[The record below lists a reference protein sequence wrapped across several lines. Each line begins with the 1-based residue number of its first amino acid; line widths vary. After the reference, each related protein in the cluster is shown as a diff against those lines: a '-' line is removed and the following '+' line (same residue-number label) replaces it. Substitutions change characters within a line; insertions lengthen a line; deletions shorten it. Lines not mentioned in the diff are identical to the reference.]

1 MAQKKKEKDVLVVRD
16 EKTGEI
22 GVVSGLNGDGTP
34 KTTPATGANQQKF
47 LSFDKNSNVLESF
60 FENFYRQC
68 KEPKRFGFYRVA
80 ADNIGEVIDVFKDML
95 KDPVANRDLLEPHRI
110 DTSKYEQQPE
120 KQEQVQPENSPK
132 PEDGRQPQTVSEEV
146 KPTPNG
152 PDDLN
157 PFWQAVE
164 DHWSSDGKE
173 TEKQGQTQEQEQTN
187 GRADERKN
195 EPLQEAERS
204 SVQNHANTETEQT
217 QKKPDGKT
225 YLIDE
230 SRINWSEFKV
240 LYGISRQELEA
251 SGNLEKMLNGG
262 KSSLMT
268 VSPIIAGERFE
279 IEARLSFKEM
289 SDGTMGLVPH
299 TIRKEPKL
307 DEEFMGVIFTPE
319 DKENLKNSGNLGRV
333 AEVVDK
339 ETGEIIPSYISIDRL
354 TNEIEAIPVK
364 DVPIIPRIGRTE
376 FSEHEMSEL
385 RAGRAIPNKEIV
397 LSDTRKFKATLQ
409 VNVERGGVEFVPR
422 QAKPNQSQNR
432 KQRASGQNTRQ
443 NAQPQQQQQN
453 TPPPATQNAQQ
464 NTQTASQADG
474 EQKPKVYNYKWVDEN
489 GNIRAPKTMGGV
501 PLTAE
506 QQKTFSEGKAILVKD
521 MKRDG
526 KGEPYTAYV
535 KYNFEAGKPKY
546 FRNNPDVSQAK
557 EVAPASE
564 SRTQVAVNTDG
575 KTNEAT
581 KHLQKPLQQGQ
592 AAPANAVQQEQQ
604 QKKTLIKPKGVKM

>member
-34 KTTPATGANQQKF
+34 KTTPATGANQKSF
-47 LSFDKNSNVLESF
+47 LSFDKNSNALESF

-80 ADNIGEVIDVFKDML
+80 ADNIGEVIDVFKDVL
-95 KDPVANRDLLEPHRI
+95 KDPIANRELLEPHRI

-120 KQEQVQPENSPK
+120 EQVQPENSPK
-132 PEDGRQPQTVSEEV
+132 PEDGQQPRTVSEEV
-146 KPTPNG
+146 KPVPN
-152 PDDLN
+152 DLD

-164 DHWSSDGKE
+164 DNWFPDEKESGKQ
-173 TEKQGQTQEQEQTN
+173 KQTQEQEQ
-187 GRADERKN
+187 KQ
-195 EPLQEAERS
+195 PP
-204 SVQNHANTETEQT
+204 EQA
-217 QKKPDGKT
+217 QGEQPAPEKPDGKT

-230 SRINWSEFKV
+230 SRINWSELKIF
-240 LYGISRQELEA
+240 YGIDRQTLEA
-251 SGNLEKMLNGG
+251 SGDLEKMLNGG
-262 KSSLMT
+262 KSGLMT
-268 VSPIIAGERFE
+268 VAPIIGGERFE

-307 DEEFMGVIFTPE
+307 DEEFMGITFSAE

-364 DVPIIPRIGRTE
+364 DVPITSRIGRTE
-376 FSEHEMSEL
+376 FSEHEISEL
-385 RAGRAIPNKEIV
+385 RAGRTLPDKEIV
-397 LSDTRKFKATLQ
+397 LSETRKFKATLQ

-422 QAKPNQSQNR
+422 QTKPNQSRNR
-432 KQRASGQNTRQ
+432 RQGISGQNTRQ
-443 NAQPQQQQQN
+443 NAQPQQQQQ
-453 TPPPATQNAQQ
+453 TAPPTAPQNAQQ
-464 NTQTASQADG
+464 NTQPASQPDG
-474 EQKPKVYNYKWVDEN
+474 EQKPKVYNYRWVDEN
-489 GNIRAPKTMGGV
+489 GNIRAPKTMGGIS
-501 PLTAE
+501 LTPE

-546 FRNNPDVSQAK
+546 FRNNPDVSQAR

-564 SRTQVAVNTDG
+564 SRTQVAVNTEG

>member
-34 KTTPATGANQQKF
+34 KTTPATGANQQNF
-47 LSFDKNSNVLESF
+47 LSFDKNSNALESF

-80 ADNIGEVIDVFKDML
+80 ADNIGEVIDVFKDVL
-95 KDPVANRDLLEPHRI
+95 KDPVANRELLEPHRI
-110 DTSKYEQQPE
+110 DTSKYEQQPQE
-120 KQEQVQPENSPK
+120 QVQLQEQVQPENSPK
-132 PEDGRQPQTVSEEV
+132 PEDGQQPQTVSEEV
-146 KPTPNG
+146 KPAPN
-152 PDDLN
+152 DLD

-164 DHWSSDGKE
+164 DHWFPDEKEPGKQE
-173 TEKQGQTQEQEQTN
+173 QTQEQEQ
-187 GRADERKN
+187 KQ
-195 EPLQEAERS
+195 PQEQA
-204 SVQNHANTETEQT
+204 QGEQPAPE
-217 QKKPDGKT
+217 KPDGKT

-230 SRINWSEFKV
+230 SRINWSELKIF
-240 LYGISRQELEA
+240 YGIDRQTLEA
-251 SGNLEKMLNGG
+251 SGDLEKMLNGG
-262 KSSLMT
+262 KSALMN
-268 VSPIIAGERFE
+268 VAPIIGGERFE

-319 DKENLKNSGNLGRV
+319 DKENLKNSGNLGRI

-364 DVPIIPRIGRTE
+364 DVPITSRIGRTE

-409 VNVERGGVEFVPR
+409 VNVERSGVEFVPR

-432 KQRASGQNTRQ
+432 KQRPSGQNTRQ

-464 NTQTASQADG
+464 NTQPTSQADG

-557 EVAPASE
+557 KVAPASE

-581 KHLQKPLQQGQ
+581 KHLQKPLQQEQ
-592 AAPANAVQQEQQ
+592 AAPVNAVQQEQQ

>member
-34 KTTPATGANQQKF
+34 KTTPATGANQKSF
-47 LSFDKNSNVLESF
+47 LSFDKNSNALESF

-80 ADNIGEVIDVFKDML
+80 ADNIGEVIDVFKDVL
-95 KDPVANRDLLEPHRI
+95 KDPIANRELLEPHRI
-110 DTSKYEQQPE
+110 DTSKYEQQP
-120 KQEQVQPENSPK
+120 QEQVQPENSPK
-132 PEDGRQPQTVSEEV
+132 PEDGQQPRTVSEEV
-146 KPTPNG
+146 KPVPN
-152 PDDLN
+152 DLD

-164 DHWSSDGKE
+164 DNWFPDEKESGKQE
-173 TEKQGQTQEQEQTN
+173 QTQEQEQ
-187 GRADERKN
+187 KQ
-195 EPLQEAERS
+195 PP
-204 SVQNHANTETEQT
+204 EQA
-217 QKKPDGKT
+217 QGEQPAPEKPDGKT

-230 SRINWSEFKV
+230 SRINWSELKIF
-240 LYGISRQELEA
+240 YGIDRQTLEA
-251 SGNLEKMLNGG
+251 SGDLEKMLNGG
-262 KSSLMT
+262 KSGLMT
-268 VSPIIAGERFE
+268 VAPIIGGERFE

-307 DEEFMGVIFTPE
+307 DEEFMGITFSAE
-319 DKENLKNSGNLGRV
+319 DKENLKNNGNLGRV

-364 DVPIIPRIGRTE
+364 DVPITSRIGRTE
-376 FSEHEMSEL
+376 FSEHEISEL
-385 RAGRAIPNKEIV
+385 RAGRTLPDKEIV
-397 LSDTRKFKATLQ
+397 LSETRKFKATLQ

-422 QAKPNQSQNR
+422 QTKPNQSRNR
-432 KQRASGQNTRQ
+432 RQGISGQNTRQ
-443 NAQPQQQQQN
+443 SAQPQQQQQ
-453 TPPPATQNAQQ
+453 TAPPTAPQNAQQ
-464 NTQTASQADG
+464 NTQPASQPDG
-474 EQKPKVYNYKWVDEN
+474 EQKPKVYNYRWVDEN
-489 GNIRAPKTMGGV
+489 GNIRAPKTMGGIS
-501 PLTAE
+501 LTPE

-521 MKRDG
+521 MKCDG

-546 FRNNPDVSQAK
+546 FRNNPDVSQAR
-557 EVAPASE
+557 EVTPASE
-564 SRTQVAVNTDG
+564 SRTQVAVNTGG